1 MRKFIKVFLFALF
14 LLPVEE
20 GSGLGPPSRG
30 GQPGTPVRRGENTV
44 ASAGVATPTGTTTAA
59 GVAPDRGSFSALGG
73 TLPLSISSDQMT
85 VKGLEDTVLFQGT
98 VLIQK
103 GDVTIKAGRAEVL
116 LSNTNTGTT
125 ETPNHAAQGREGKE
139 IARIEVTED
148 VELTQGGRR
157 VLAQRGIYDAKEGEI
172 VLTGEPE
179 MWEEGY
185 HVKGKAITLSLKH
198 KRSFVEGSELTIN

>member
-1 MRKFIKVFLFALF
+1 MRKFINVFLFILV
-14 LLPVEE
+14 LLPVAQ
-20 GSGLGPPSRG
+20 GSSLGPPSEVG
-30 GQPGTPVRRGENTV
+30 KPGTTVRREGNSDTV
-44 ASAGVATPTGTTTAA
+44 VSAGTTT
-59 GVAPDRGSFSALGG
+59 PDTGKFSALGG
-73 TLPLSISSDQMT
+73 ALPLSISSDQMT

-116 LSNTNTGTT
+116 LSNTGTPT
-125 ETPNHAAQGREGKE
+125 SERSEQAAPGREGKE

-148 VELTQGGRR
+148 VELIQGTRR